1 MALEVGQEGL
11 AGEVEV
17 ADGVVVPLWQQQ
29 EGSWVLVAGGCWR
42 VDYWWVAASCRHHPA
57 LLLMHI
63 GVWLIQ

>member
-1 MALEVGQEGL
+1 
-11 AGEVEV
+11 V